1 MIEVVPTQSGPDIL
15 AVFAA
20 MATPAV
26 LLLANAMLILSTNQ
40 RLQAVLERLREAEA
54 MLAGQANAESVGAV
68 EHELEAH
75 GRRARLAHRALL
87 ALYAASAL
95 LLIMIGTLGSS
106 ALGLQSLHGI
116 ALGAAFGGAGLL
128 LVGVGLLA
136 AETWIG
142 VGALDGRIRRLLRA
156 CRRNS
161 ADSGSR

>member
-1 MIEVVPTQSGPDIL
+1 MDATQSAPDML

-40 RLQAVLERLREAEA
+40 RLQAVLQRLREAEE
-54 MLAGQANAESVGAV
+54 MFLGQFDSEIAGAI

-95 LLIMIGTLGSS
+95 
-106 ALGLQSLHGI
+106 
-116 ALGAAFGGAGLL
+116 
-128 LVGVGLLA
+128 
-136 AETWIG
+136 
-142 VGALDGRIRRLLRA
+142 
-156 CRRNS
+156 C
-161 ADSGSR
+161 